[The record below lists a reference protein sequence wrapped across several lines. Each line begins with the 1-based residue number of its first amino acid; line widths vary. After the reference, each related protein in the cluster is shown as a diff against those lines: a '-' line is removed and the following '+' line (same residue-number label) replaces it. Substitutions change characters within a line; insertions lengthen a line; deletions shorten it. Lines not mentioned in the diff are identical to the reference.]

1 MNSITMSTVAQHAK
15 VSKSTVSHFLNGRY
29 SHMSDETKKRVENS
43 IKELDYRP
51 NILARSLKRKST
63 TTIGVIVANSLH
75 TFSAQVIR
83 SIEDICNKT
92 DFHLIVCNADND
104 STKERKYIEMLRA
117 KQVDGMI
124 ILPTGD
130 NEDIYKDM
138 VQSKYPVIFVDRS
151 LPNVSIPSVM
161 LNNEVASKLAVQ
173 HFIDMGYQRIG
184 IITNE
189 INTITPRIERIIGY
203 TKTLESNG
211 LKIEEDYIK
220 ALEIKNVQQGLEE
233 MLALENP
240 PQAILAGN
248 DLTLIE
254 ILKLL
259 KSKGL
264 QIPKDIAVIG
274 IDDVVFAPF
283 FEPALTIVEQPAFEI
298 GKKAAELLMGK
309 IQKNEEVDQAK
320 IYRLEP
326 KLIIRNSC

>member
-1 MNSITMSTVAQHAK
+1 MKTITMATVAQHAQ

-29 SHMSDETKKRVENS
+29 SHMSDETKKRVEKS

-51 NILARSLKRKST
+51 NILARSLKQKTT

-83 SIEDICNKT
+83 SIEDICNKA

-104 STKERKYIEMLRA
+104 SIKEQKYIDMLRA

-124 ILPTGD
+124 ILPTGH
-130 NEDIYKDM
+130 NEAIYNDM
-138 VQSKYPVIFVDRS
+138 VDSNYPVVFVDRT
-151 LPNVSIPSVM
+151 LPNVAIPSVM
-161 LNNEVASKLAVQ
+161 VNNEMASRLAVQ
-173 HFIDMGYQRIG
+173 HFIDSGYRKIS

-189 INTITPRIERIIGY
+189 IDAIAPRIERIVGY
-203 TKTLESNG
+203 KKTLDSNG

-220 ALEIKNVQQGLEE
+220 ALEIQHVQQGVKELLELEE
-233 MLALENP
+233 P

-254 ILKLL
+254 ILKYL
-259 KSKGL
+259 KSQNLK
-264 QIPKDIAVIG
+264 IPKDMAVIG
-274 IDDVVFAPF
+274 IDDVSFASF
-283 FEPALTIVEQPAFEI
+283 FEPALTIVEQPAFDI

-309 IQKNEEVDQAK
+309 IQKEGQVGQSK
-320 IYRLEP
+320 MYLFEP
-326 KLIIRNSC
+326 ELVIRNSC

>member
-1 MNSITMSTVAQHAK
+1 MKSITMATVAQHAK

-29 SHMSDETKKRVENS
+29 SHMSEETKKRIENS

-51 NILARSLKRKST
+51 NILARSLKRKTT

-83 SIEDICNKT
+83 SIEDLCNET

-104 STKERKYIEMLRA
+104 SSKERKYIDMLRA

-124 ILPTGD
+124 IVPTGD
-130 NEDIYKDM
+130 NEEIYNDM
-138 VQSKYPVIFVDRS
+138 VNSKYPVIFVDRS

-161 LNNEVASKLAVQ
+161 VNNEMASKLAVQ
-173 HFIDMGYQRIG
+173 HFIDTGYREIS

-189 INTITPRIERIIGY
+189 IDTITPRIERIVGY
-203 TKTLESNG
+203 KKTLESNG
-211 LKIEEDYIK
+211 IKIEEAYIK
-220 ALEIKNVQQGLEE
+220 ALDIKQVQEGLKEL
-233 MLALENP
+233 LALENP

-254 ILKLL
+254 ILKYL
-259 KSKGL
+259 KSQGL
-264 QIPKDIAVIG
+264 RIPKDMAVIG
-274 IDDVVFAPF
+274 IDDVSFASF

-298 GKKAAELLMGK
+298 GKRATELLMEK
-309 IQKNEEVDQAK
+309 IQKVDKVDQPK
-320 IYRLEP
+320 IQLFEPRLVV
-326 KLIIRNSC
+326 RNSC